1 MSSDHH
7 HHGSP
12 RMLVPESEQS
22 PNTPSKMTPQQ
33 IQEKFVEQRL
43 YESPIKWIS
52 ASKRMTGDWEIA
64 ERKAELAVKSDRDL
78 TREWTNQ
85 DRERQDYLQQ
95 VKKKIHTFKVSL
107 DSIRNK
113 LSDRPGTYDKPAP
126 DNLENLLENFES
138 KVAAFKL
145 NMKTEFDQLEQSEEF
160 LMRDIMRVDQ
170 LIQNITEDEHH
181 TISPEKESKLM
192 KTKLQQ
198 QQKQQ
203 QQFEE
208 DMEHKAAIGE
218 VDREVRKPTLKRVI
232 PNLISFHFSFENS
245 WQSWVDTVVGTL
257 VTTMPSCVSGMVS
270 SVPLS

>member
-1 MSSDHH
+1 MSSNH

-12 RMLVPESEQS
+12 RSPSEHQ
-22 PNTPSKMTPQQ
+22 PTTPTTTTMTPQQ

-64 ERKAELAVKSDRDL
+64 ERKVELAVKSDRDL
-78 TREWTNQ
+78 TRDWTNQ

-113 LSDRPGTYDKPAP
+113 LTDRPGTYDKPVP

-160 LMRDIMRVDQ
+160 LMRDILRVDQ

-208 DMEHKAAIGE
+208 DLEHKAAIGE
-218 VDREVRKPTLKRVI
+218 VDREVRKL
-232 PNLISFHFSFENS
+232 L
-245 WQSWVDTVVGTL
+245 
-257 VTTMPSCVSGMVS
+257 
-270 SVPLS
+270 